1 MHIDERLP
9 ELALILL
16 AIFLPST
23 VVLQAPAGN
32 QHGSCCFDRHA
43 APGGRAA
50 HIPHALPERHAAQSR
65 VSTLSVSCYAV
76 VRCSPLRTRARSA
89 PQCKIVSR
97 CLRAPAHKRALGLE
111 GRDQPEAHL
120 ALAHVLERVFERKRT
135 QEQTRINTTQA
146 LKYTRALLP
155 ANLIAT
161 WN

>member
-23 VVLQAPAGN
+23 VVLKAPAGN

-43 APGGRAA
+43 APRGRAA

-65 VSTLSVSCYAV
+65 VSTVSVSCYV
-76 VRCSPLRTRARSA
+76 VFRCSPLRTRARSA
-89 PQCKIVSR
+89 PQWKIVSR
-97 CLRAPAHKRALGLE
+97 CLRAPEHRRALGPE

-120 ALAHVLERVFERKRT
+120 ALAHILERVFERIRK
-135 QEQTRINTTQA
+135 QEQTRINTTRA
-146 LKYTRALLP
+146 LNDTRTLLP

-161 WN
+161 WK